1 MPLPMGF
8 LPKPQP
14 SWPIWAHV
22 LYYIAVGLVVLTFI
36 GGPLVKSIKFVPKS
50 HAGMRTRNAKPRR
63 RKVKK
68 REVLLGWKPDAD
80 GKIWWYVSPGMHV
93 VVPFLDNIET
103 ISVQD
108 DMVDIPN
115 PRVERTADRKQ
126 TLPDVVLNWRV
137 IDSPQG
143 VHDALFN
150 AKNLESTVIGFGRA
164 AVGQAAEES
173 TPDDAREDIEGKILK
188 LAEPKLLKYGVQPLD
203 AAIASVPRSG
213 EQVLGDA
220 LNGDSPGGDQESGGS
235 GVAKGRVVATLGLVE
250 PEGA

>member
-1 MPLPMGF
+1 MPMGF
-8 LPKPQP
+8 IPKPQ
-14 SWPIWAHV
+14 STWPVWLQV
-22 LYYIAVGLVVLTFI
+22 LYYIVAGIVVLTVI

-63 RKVKK
+63 R
-68 REVLLGWKPDAD
+68 EVRKGEAWKPDED
-80 GKIWWYVSPGMHV
+80 GMIWWYVPPGIHV

-103 ISVQD
+103 VSVQD

-115 PRVERTADRKQ
+115 PRVERTADGKQ

-137 IDSPQG
+137 IDNPQG

-150 AKNLESTVIGFGRA
+150 AKNLENTVVGFGRA

-173 TPDDAREDIEGKILK
+173 TLEDAREDIEAKILE
-188 LAEPKLLKYGVQPLD
+188 LAKPKLLKYGVQPLD

-220 LNGDSPGGDQESGGS
+220 LNGDSPEGNLGSGSGGI
-235 GVAKGRVVATLGLVE
+235 AKGKVVATLGLVE